1 MDNDLAPI
9 KPAASTIKDHPQ
21 LSPANEILQKY
32 LTSST
37 FLPSNVWKIAFSP
50 CSRYLAIPKQDIYG
64 RDCIVVAYC
73 SNWHSTADADQVQI
87 HAEFICSPSVWSLA
101 FGQRQVKDNR
111 ELPENT
117 LTTPL
122 TSPDSTRGRVGSLS
136 TVNRRFDLTKN
147 LFLAA
152 GLADGKIKIWNVD
165 TKELTLILTDHRST
179 VCGLSFTASTM
190 QLASCSHDTTIK
202 LWDLFDDGKR
212 IHSDFERLLYY
223 LQETCT
229 KHWTNGHMWS
239 TQRSGRPT
247 KGYSAPWVHMS

>member
-1 MDNDLAPI
+1 MDNQSALI

-21 LSPANEILQKY
+21 LLPSNEILRKY

-73 SNWHSTADADQVQI
+73 SKWHSAADADQVRI

-101 FGQRQVKDNR
+101 FGQRQVTVSP
-111 ELPENT
+111 ELPEKT
-117 LTTPL
+117 LTTPT

-152 GLADGKIKIWNVD
+152 GLADGKINIWNVD

-179 VCGLSFTASTM
+179 VCGLSFTSSTM

-212 IHSDFERLLYY
+212 IQSDFERPLFCV
-223 LQETCT
+223 QEICI
-229 KHWTNGHMWS
+229 KH
-239 TQRSGRPT
+239 
-247 KGYSAPWVHMS
+247 